1 MEKKRRVWKVNWS
14 SFRISI
20 RDDNNPIK
28 KVSYDI
34 SKFPNSF
41 SGCGDILREDTNTE
55 RHGSVP
61 NGWTLCYI
69 DSRRDS
75 RYKRTL
81 CRDLIKNIPGFSSY
95 QELLAAGGSFG
106 CWHGRR
112 GAKEG
117 AAYATNSVVQHACQN
132 NRQQTTTMEAW
143 KGSNVVLG
151 VCIKLP

>member
-1 MEKKRRVWKVNWS
+1 MKHTTQLLAPRH
-14 SFRISI
+14 
-20 RDDNNPIK
+20 
-28 KVSYDI
+28 
-34 SKFPNSF
+34 
-41 SGCGDILREDTNTE
+41 GCGDILREDTNTE
-55 RHGSVP
+55 RVP

-69 DSRRDS
+69 DSKRDS
-75 RYKRTL
+75 RYKSTP

-95 QELLAAGGSFG
+95 QELLAAGGNFG

-117 AAYATNSVVQHACQN
+117 AAYATNNVVQHACQN
-132 NRQQTTTMEAW
+132 NRQQTTTLEAW

>member
-1 MEKKRRVWKVNWS
+1 MKNTTQ
-14 SFRISI
+14 
-20 RDDNNPIK
+20 PLAP
-28 KVSYDI
+28 SY
-34 SKFPNSF
+34 
-41 SGCGDILREDTNTE
+41 GCGDILREETNTE
-55 RHGSVP
+55 KHGIVP
-61 NGWTLCYI
+61 KGWTLCYI

-95 QELLAAGGSFG
+95 QELLAAGGKFG

-117 AAYATNSVVQHACQN
+117 AAYATNSVVQHSCRN
-132 NRQQTTTMEAW
+132 NVQQTTTLEAW